1 MKKANKFAALAFLVL
16 AACSTDRTAPSP
28 EPITGET
35 VILPCEADIPATLD
49 FNFEGGW
56 QVRSSV
62 NWVSISP
69 TSGFEGENTIE
80 ISARSDNEEIQERVS
95 HFDIYVEGETP
106 QIVRFYAVQRGAKGV
121 EFTSASLST
130 GAEAGTVVLEM
141 LTNDELTVSSDQD
154 WAVPGEAEYGEAEL
168 LEDGVTASEVRTA
181 RVSIEVGE
189 NGGEDFR
196 SASLTVSCASG
207 GSQSIALNQGY
218 SFASEISNWSRAFYR
233 RSLAMRF
240 TATWCGN
247 CPMMAESFKL
257 AVEENPRIVPMTIHG
272 SSSDVYSE
280 NADDIMDTY
289 DIEGYPTG
297 VVNALAVV
305 ENYQTNITSGMLTGL
320 ADEAAEQLPSKTGI
334 AAASRT
340 SDGSLTIQCAIA
352 TKEALPYRLHV
363 YLLEDGIVAYQ
374 SSYDSRYPGGNNY
387 VHNYVE
393 RCSVTGAEGTQIDG
407 EAEGIAHFIAEYDIP
422 EDAIGNMD
430 NAYALIF
437 TTYESDTKFNGAVPY
452 AIYDDFGHIIDNVV
466 TIPLNGK
473 TDYEYED

>member
-1 MKKANKFAALAFLVL
+1 
-16 AACSTDRTAPSP
+16 
-28 EPITGET
+28 
-35 VILPCEADIPATLD
+35 
-49 FNFEGGW
+49 
-56 QVRSSV
+56 
-62 NWVSISP
+62 
-69 TSGFEGENTIE
+69 
-80 ISARSDNEEIQERVS
+80 
-95 HFDIYVEGETP
+95 
-106 QIVRFYAVQRGAKGV
+106 
-121 EFTSASLST
+121 
-130 GAEAGTVVLEM
+130 
-141 LTNDELTVSSDQD
+141 
-154 WAVPGEAEYGEAEL
+154 
-168 LEDGVTASEVRTA
+168 
-181 RVSIEVGE
+181 
-189 NGGEDFR
+189 
-196 SASLTVSCASG
+196 
-207 GSQSIALNQGY
+207 
-218 SFASEISNWSRAFYR
+218 
-233 RSLAMRF
+233 MRF

-247 CPMMAESFKL
+247 CPKMAESFKL

-272 SSSDVYSE
+272 SDSDIDSE
-280 NADDIMDTY
+280 NADDLIDTY
-289 DIEGYPTG
+289 GIIGYPTG
-297 VVNALAVV
+297 IMNAYAKVN
-305 ENYQTNITSGMLTGL
+305 NYETNVTSGMLTGL

-437 TTYESDTKFNGAVPY
+437 TTYETDTKFNGAVPY

>member
-16 AACSTDRTAPSP
+16 AVCSTDRTAPSP

-154 WAVPGEAEYGEAEL
+154 WAVPGEAEYGEAAL

-207 GSQSIALNQGY
+207 KSYSMTLNQGFK
-218 SFASEISNWSRAFYR
+218 FATEISDWSRAFYR

-407 EAEGIAHFIAEYDIP
+407 EAEGIVDFIAEYDIP
-422 EDAIGNMD
+422 EGVIENMD

-437 TTYESDTKFNGAVPY
+437 TTYETDTKFNGSVRN
-452 AIYDDFGHIIDNVV
+452 AIYGNYGHIVDNVV